1 MADKSKNG
9 PLIDSYNE
17 KAKEQTV
24 RYKEELQQITKNISI
39 EKKEDG
45 RYGISISTQYGKMDF
60 PDTFKKPIDAEQA
73 KKVITHAIAVRDA
86 CLEQKA
92 LFVSC
97 KAEVDGKSATPT
109 YDGADLK
116 IDTTIV
122 PWRDEYIAPEELFTR
137 VLKKETDPYK
147 IANFVNSIPVLSKP
161 GNVPYTN
168 KLATQK

>member
-92 LFVSC
+92 LFASC

-122 PWRDEYIAPEELFTR
+122 P
-137 VLKKETDPYK
+137 
-147 IANFVNSIPVLSKP
+147 
-161 GNVPYTN
+161 
-168 KLATQK
+168 